1 MKRQIN
7 RGGVLLQA
15 NEWITIEVPEI
26 EALPKTVFLRS
37 QNLAPREIF
46 PPHTH
51 RWHQFVY
58 ATSGT
63 LVVTVANS
71 WYVITPEQAIWVPMG
86 VVHTTGAL
94 NGAAF
99 RNLYVADVPGLGM
112 PEGCTL
118 YSVTGLLRALIV
130 ELEEVSH
137 HEENE
142 GYIDKLHDLLCEQLR
157 RLPRQDFHLPWPQS
171 PLLHRLCESL
181 YANPA
186 DTRGL
191 EDWGQALGSSGRTLA
206 RRFEKEVGISLRA
219 WRHKLRLF
227 LAVEWLCAG
236 RNITEVAL
244 DLGYASPSAFS
255 YMFRQEMGCPPS
267 AWQQG
272 LEGRIGRGSTHSP
285 EKESS

>member
-1 MKRQIN
+1 M
-7 RGGVLLQA
+7 LLA
-15 NEWITIEVPEI
+15 NEWNTIEVPDM
-26 EALPKTVFLRS
+26 ASLPKTVFLRS
-37 QNLAPREIF
+37 QYLAAREIF
-46 PPHTH
+46 APHTH

-99 RNLYVADVPGLGM
+99 RNLYVADSPGLGM
-112 PEGCTL
+112 PTQCTV
-118 YSVTGLLRALIV
+118 YSVTGLLRALVI

-137 HEENE
+137 REESE

-157 RLPRQDFHLPWPQS
+157 RLPQQDFHLPWPQT
-171 PLLHRLCESL
+171 PPLHRLCERL

-186 DTRGL
+186 DSRSL
-191 EDWGQALGSSGRTLA
+191 EDWGKVLGISGRTLA
-206 RRFEKEVGISLRA
+206 RRFEKEVGISLRV

-244 DLGYASPSAFS
+244 DLGYASPSAFT

-272 LEGRIGRGSTHSP
+272 FFGGMAGDSAILSG
-285 EKESS
+285 KESS